1 MRRARHER
9 TAPTLE
15 RTSVANPST
24 PAPPRALVI
33 DTLGS
38 TPDLRAML
46 KESGLTPRPFD
57 LRRPATDR
65 DLRETDVA
73 VVSVDW
79 SRLEGCTG
87 KLVELIDTFAR
98 AHIATLVVGVPDEV
112 ALESSPLIDRVS
124 GAPTAHDIESRLKTF
139 ARFAPMIRRLDR
151 ELHHLQRLGR
161 RLNHHF
167 ADIDQEMRLAGR
179 LQRDFLPRA
188 APSVPP
194 LTFEALFRPATWVSG
209 DTYDIFRIDERHVGV
224 LLADAVGHGM
234 AAALLTMFL
243 RQALQCKRIEGK
255 SYSVGSAADVVSGLH
270 RSLVQQALPNCWF
283 ITASYLVIN
292 TATLE
297 LQHARGGAPFA
308 LYAPFKGELREL
320 TAPGML
326 LGLPDVPDAF
336 GQDQVALNPGDKVI
350 LYSDGVEDAIIAARG
365 PNEVRFRPE
374 VREWVRM
381 PARKMIQALGDHL
394 DRKEGSLN
402 PADDATVVVVEV
414 AGT

>member
-1 MRRARHER
+1 MAS
-9 TAPTLE
+9 PT
-15 RTSVANPST
+15 T
-24 PAPPRALVI
+24 PAAPRALVI
-33 DTLGS
+33 DTLGK

-46 KESGLTPRPFD
+46 KESGLAPRAFD

-79 SRLEGCTG
+79 SRLEGCAD
-87 KLVELIDTFAR
+87 KLVNLIDTFAR

-112 ALESSPLIDRVS
+112 ALESSPLIDRVR
-124 GAPTAHDIESRLKTF
+124 GAPTAADIESRLQTF

-179 LQRDFLPRA
+179 LQRDFLPRG
-188 APSVPP
+188 APNVPP
-194 LTFEALFRPATWVSG
+194 LIFEALFRPATWVSG

-243 RQALQCKRIEGK
+243 RQALQCKQIDGK
-255 SYSVGSAADVVSGLH
+255 SYAVCSAADVVGGLH
-270 RSLVQQALPNCWF
+270 RALLQQSLPNCWF

-308 LYAPFKGELREL
+308 IYAPSKGPVREL
-320 TAPGML
+320 SAPGML
-326 LGLPDVPDAF
+326 LGLPDVIDSF
-336 GQDQVALNPGDKVI
+336 GQDQIALNPGDKVI
-350 LYSDGVEDAIIAARG
+350 LYSDGVEDAFISARSPG
-365 PNEVRFRPE
+365 EVKFRPE
-374 VREWVRM
+374 LGDWVRM
-381 PARKMIQALGDHL
+381 PARKMIQTLGDHL

-402 PADDATVVVVEV
+402 PADDCTVVVVEV
-414 AGT
+414 AGG